1 MMSYDAQYFNISP
14 GIHLDGIK
22 IFLNSV
28 FGSEL
33 LVGHLRAKIQKH
45 KLYNFAILIPGV
57 KDRGNKLIHTIIT
70 PYIHS

>member
-22 IFLNSV
+22 IFLKSV

-33 LVGHLRAKIQKH
+33 LVGHLCAKIQKH
-45 KLYNFAILIPGV
+45 KFIAFLIPGV